1 MELIF
6 IFAIVFFQVFCIHF
20 GKVVEIVRALWVH
33 AFMYAEKFPVFLGNK
48 SISTVWASE
57 FDGGKTAFF
66 WGESGVADLAENLP
80 FGAIVFVQERLW
92 GITTRTAAI
101 FRDITLGAAGN
112 GADFLTVAIFEVRN
126 QFLVRPALAEISDE
140 RKGIRFEFLILRGV
154 GIIKSPLL

>member
-1 MELIF
+1 MEFVFVFPIVLIQVVF
-6 IFAIVFFQVFCIHF
+6 INFTKIV
-20 GKVVEIVRALWVH
+20 KIVRTLGVH
-33 AFMYAEKFPVFLGNK
+33 TLMDDEVLAVFLWNK

-101 FRDITLGAAGN
+101 FQDITLGAAGN